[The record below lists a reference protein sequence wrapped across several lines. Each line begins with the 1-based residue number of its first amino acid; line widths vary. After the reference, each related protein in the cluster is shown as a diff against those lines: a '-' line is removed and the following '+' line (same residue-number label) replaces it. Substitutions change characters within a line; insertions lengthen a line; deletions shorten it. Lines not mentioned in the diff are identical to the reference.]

1 MARLL
6 HEAGCPDRVIAAAL
20 LHETV
25 EHKKATTAELTERFG
40 EEVAALVVAVTEDQE
55 LRSYSRR
62 KAGLRQQVSAAGN
75 EAAVLFAA
83 DKVSKVR
90 EFREQRV
97 HGGGAMARSRL
108 RRLLHYRQSL
118 EMLEA
123 TIPGHPLVAELR
135 RQLGT
140 LAGPAAS

>member
-1 MARLL
+1 M
-6 HEAGCPDRVIAAAL
+6 VAAAL

-25 EHKKATTAELTERFG
+25 EDTAATPEELAERFG
-40 EEVAALVVAVTEDQE
+40 EDVAALVAAVSEDQE
-55 LRSYSRR
+55 IRSHSRR
-62 KAGLRQQVSAAGN
+62 KAALRQQVSAAGD

-83 DKVSKVR
+83 DKLSKVR
-90 EFREQRV
+90 EFREQRL
-97 HGGGAMARSRL
+97 HMGGAMARSRL

-140 LAGPAAS
+140 LAGPAS